1 MKNTKTEV
9 RFFTITEWEK
19 EQDYL
24 RQQHQKGWKFVRV
37 NFIGLYHFEKC
48 EPEDVIYLAVK
59 GMLPNNSLGRSA
71 FSRLIFGRSYRIRF
85 CKSPQSCNIKP
96 VTGKWPC

>member
-24 RQQHQKGWKFVRV
+24 RQQHQKGWKFV
-37 NFIGLYHFEKC
+37 
-48 EPEDVIYLAVK
+48 
-59 GMLPNNSLGRSA
+59 
-71 FSRLIFGRSYRIRF
+71 
-85 CKSPQSCNIKP
+85 
-96 VTGKWPC
+96 

>member
-37 NFIGLYHFEKC
+37 NFIGVYHFEKMR
-48 EPEDVIYLAVK
+48 A
-59 GMLPNNSLGRSA
+59 GRRHLSA
-71 FSRLIFGRSYRIRF
+71 GL
-85 CKSPQSCNIKP
+85 
-96 VTGKWPC
+96 